1 MNLVTKVHFLVNYL
15 ESFSHGNTEVIH
27 RRTRLSPKCLLNTCA
42 TIPYLPNQFLCFN
55 PSWVKL
61 FPPLEIC
68 KSSVQTREGSQIQQ
82 FKWKCCLTS
91 TPNRIRGELNLLAM
105 SDAWWS
111 TDVFPPTKLQSDY
124 RYSNYTYAFMCSFS
138 YSPHVHYAKSWT
150 PF

>member
-1 MNLVTKVHFLVNYL
+1 MHLVTEVHLLVNYL

-27 RRTRLSPKCLLNTCA
+27 RMTRLSHH
-42 TIPYLPNQFLCFN
+42 TIPSKSQFLCLN

-61 FPPLEIC
+61 FPSLETC

-91 TPNRIRGELNLLAM
+91 TPNRIRGEFNLLAM

-111 TDVFPPTKLQSDY
+111 TDVFFPQNYKY
-124 RYSNYTYAFMCSFS
+124 NNYTYAFMCSFS

-150 PF
+150 LF